1 MKFLSSGDVVKA
13 YINQETGKAIQSTEK
28 QEILGEWIL
37 RGVFQ
42 LNEREV
48 LTGKKLEE
56 LQINGIRLSKF
67 KDGVI
72 GIEFI
77 WIDVDTPPQDAIG
90 WVMKQF
96 KNNKI

>member
-13 YINQETGKAIQSTEK
+13 CINQETGKAIQSTEK

-42 LNEREV
+42 LKEREV

-77 WIDVDTPPQDAIG
+77 WIDIDNPPQDAIG
-90 WVMKQF
+90 WVSKL
-96 KNNKI
+96 NH

>member
-48 LTGKKLEE
+48 LTGKKLKE

-77 WIDVDTPPQDAIG
+77 WIDIDNPPQDAIG
-90 WVMKQF
+90 WVSKL
-96 KNNKI
+96 NH

>member
-1 MKFLSSGDVVKA
+1 MKFLSSGDVIKA
-13 YINQETGKAIQSTEK
+13 YINQETGKAIQSIEK
-28 QEILGEWIL
+28 QEVLGESIL

-42 LNEREV
+42 LKEREV

-56 LQINGIRLSKF
+56 LRINGIRLSKF

-77 WIDVDTPPQDAIG
+77 WIDVDTPPHDAIG
-90 WVMKQF
+90 WVSKL
-96 KNNKI
+96 NH